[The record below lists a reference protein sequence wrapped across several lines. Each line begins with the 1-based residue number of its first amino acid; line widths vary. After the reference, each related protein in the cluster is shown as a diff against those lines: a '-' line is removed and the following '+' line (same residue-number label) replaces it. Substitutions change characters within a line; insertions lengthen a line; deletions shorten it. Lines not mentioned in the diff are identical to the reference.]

1 MQQASFLRV
10 EPAGLDTPVSVIASR
25 MWELEAP
32 VIPVVDPESKLA
44 GVVSIFTLLR
54 SRLQPGTKAKSV
66 LEKAPAVEDPSDL
79 LGAARLFV
87 KTGLPGLPVV
97 REGRVEGV
105 ISARVVL
112 RGLSLRSTAPSKY
125 LMHQLQP
132 LSPEDS
138 VEKARKLA
146 AEVGLRIVP
155 VAREGRL
162 EGVVRV
168 YDLVNFLYSTPLR
181 REKLGEVR
189 GDVEYFLD
197 QPVKKI
203 AVPYQRV
210 VRVDAPPGPD
220 DIAEGAVVV
229 DESGRVTGVISPY
242 LLLRRLFPAVE
253 EAALP
258 VRIEGL
264 DEKVDL
270 ISQRLVVRKC
280 AETARDISRRARLL
294 SFNVVVKPR
303 ERGGERRRYEVTAT
317 VKLDVD
323 VFAASAEG
331 WDLVTTVYDA
341 VDAVYRS
348 FSKAKDRSRDRR
360 IDLARLRKR
369 SGP

>member
-1 MQQASFLRV
+1 MHQATFLRV

-32 VIPVVDPESKLA
+32 VIPVVDSESKLA

-112 RGLSLRSTAPSKY
+112 RGLSLRSAAPSKY
-125 LMHQLQP
+125 LMYQLQP

-155 VAREGRL
+155 VARESRL

-168 YDLVNFLYSTPLR
+168 YDLVNLLYSTPLR

-203 AVPYQRV
+203 TVPYQRV
-210 VRVDAPPGPD
+210 VRADAPPGPD

-229 DESGRVTGVISPY
+229 DESGRVAGVISPY

-270 ISQRLVVRKC
+270 ISQRLIVRKC
-280 AETARDISRRARLL
+280 TETARDISRRARLL

-303 ERGGERRRYEVTAT
+303 ERGGERRRYEVRAT

-323 VFAASAEG
+323 VFSASAEG
-331 WDLVTTVYDA
+331 WDPVSTVYDA

-348 FSKAKDRSRDRR
+348 FSKTKDRSRDRR

-369 SGP
+369 LSF